1 MQQQLQEKDI
11 QLQEKDTQLQE
22 KDIQLQERDTQLQD
36 LQVSEHES
44 VQDTL
49 LGIIRL

>member
-1 MQQQLQEKDI
+1 MKQQLQEKDT

-22 KDIQLQERDTQLQD
+22 KDIQD
-36 LQVSEHES
+36 LQISEHKS

-49 LGIIRL
+49 LGIIHL